1 MLKKVAL
8 AVAAAFVAQAAS
20 ASSIDFHG
28 YMRAEVG
35 TTTKG
40 GNLQCFRLGYPAQ
53 AKFRLG
59 NECDNYMEAAFD
71 TKLYKGAD
79 GVWANY
85 HLRLALR
92 EEGSQD
98 FEGNV
103 QSSGGNGNFQIASRE
118 NYVDAGGFFGSS
130 GPLKDAKIWLG
141 KRFYNRNDVHIDD
154 YYYWA
159 NTGQGAGV
167 EGIEL
172 GSKVKLAYSYFQN
185 GGNSSLDG
193 ASGSPIFN
201 NASGSTNAVKKHEL
215 RVYDIPVWSN
225 GKLELAGQAISGSG
239 VNNSDGNHIGFLWTA
254 QQTQSNFLGGF
265 NKIAVQ
271 YGLGNGA
278 GGNWIPAYASGGN
291 GINQRDYRIVEQL
304 MFSAGNLSGMFTYA
318 MDKNKQSNDDY
329 SNIDQSWRTWNAIG
343 VRPVYNFTDNFSL
356 AVEVSHEW
364 AEIDDQGN
372 NFDHKQQKLNKFTI
386 APQLAAGKGFWA
398 RPVFRLFYTYAQ
410 WNDAAAHSSWGNV
423 EGNENNVWTSS
434 MGSGGHGATYGAQVE
449 AWW

>member
-35 TTTKG
+35 TTSRG

-59 NECDNYMEAAFD
+59 NECDNYMESAFD

-79 GVWANY
+79 GVWSNY

-92 EEGSQD
+92 EKGSQD
-98 FEGNV
+98 FEGDTTT
-103 QSSGGNGNFQIASRE
+103 STGNFQIASRE
-118 NYVDAGGFFGSS
+118 NYVDAGGFFGSA
-130 GPLKDAKIWLG
+130 GPLKNAKIWLG

-159 NTGQGAGV
+159 NTGQGAGI
-167 EGIEL
+167 EGIEF
-172 GSKVKLAYSYFQN
+172 GPVKFAYAYIQN

-193 ASGSPIFN
+193 ASGSPTFN
-201 NASGSTNAVKKHEL
+201 NASGSTAAVKKHEI
-215 RVYDIPVWSN
+215 RFYDIPVNPN
-225 GKLELAGQAISGSG
+225 GKLEVAAQLIHGSTVGNSGADH
-239 VNNSDGNHIGFLWTA
+239 VGFLWTV
-254 QQTQSNFLGGF
+254 QHQQSNLLGGF
-265 NKIAVQ
+265 NKIALQ

-291 GINQRDYRIVEQL
+291 GIAQRDYRIVEQF
-304 MFSAGNLSGMFTYA
+304 MFAPTGTHLSGMVTA
-318 MDKNKQSNDDY
+318 NIDKNQSNNDLA
-329 SNIDQSWRTWNAIG
+329 NPSWRTWWAIG
-343 VRPVYNFTDNFSL
+343 ARPVYNFTDNFSL
-356 AVEVSHEW
+356 AVEVSHED
-364 AEIDDQGN
+364 AVILDSGN
-372 NFDHKQQKLNKFTI
+372 NFDGKDQKLNKLTI
-386 APQLAAGKGFWA
+386 APQLAAGAGFWA

-423 EGNENNVWTSS
+423 EGNENNVFTSAL
-434 MGSGGHGATYGAQVE
+434 GSGSHGATWGAQVE